1 MPEHNNWYTILFTK
15 EIEAS
20 QPKSEAKFLASALV
34 FAVFGSL
41 AFPSSAQ
48 VGQNSQLA
56 VEVDGLRNQQGQ
68 ICLSLFASGRGFPS
82 SGTNAV
88 QNRCVA
94 ITAIPQLVTFENL
107 QPGSYA
113 VAVLHDINS
122 DSKANRNF
130 LGIPLEGFG
139 FSGNPVIRTS
149 PPKFNDAVV
158 LVAGPRTNIQI
169 QLNYLLGS

>member
-1 MPEHNNWYTILFTK
+1 MLDYSNCYTILVTK
-15 EIEAS
+15 EISAK
-20 QPKSEAKFLASALV
+20 QPKSEAKFLASVLV

-48 VGQNSQLA
+48 VGQNSQLK

-68 ICLSLFASGRGFPS
+68 ICLSVFASGRGFPS
-82 SGTNAV
+82 SGADAV
-88 QNRCVA
+88 QKRCVS
-94 ITAIPQLVTFENL
+94 ITAIPQLVSFENL

-113 VAVLHDINS
+113 VAVLHDANS
-122 DSKANRNF
+122 DSKANHNF
-130 LGIPLEGFG
+130 LGIPIEGFG
-139 FSGNPVIRTS
+139 FSRNAVIRMG

-158 LVAGPRTNIQI
+158 LVAGPTTNIQI